1 MDDISCR
8 TRLCNIFTNDEN
20 LDEYPSSKQF
30 RRWSLENHPDKC
42 ALDDE
47 KCRQEKSKL
56 YSEVSGCYS
65 SKYLCPRGG
74 IDNISESDNGED
86 SIKFWQD
93 YWKTRRE
100 DFKDKL
106 ERYVAEH
113 PEEFQSEEEPS
124 DAEDLEQKS
133 RSRTKKQTNRSKKS
147 TSSRSRSPNKKTGR
161 SRYRKTN
168 KSNKKSSTR
177 KRSKSRKNSKTKK

>member
-30 RRWSLENHPDKC
+30 RKWSLENHPDKC
-42 ALDDE
+42 STDDE
-47 KCRQEKSKL
+47 KCREEKSKL

-74 IDNISESDNGED
+74 IDSITEPDNGED

-124 DAEDLEQKS
+124 DAEELEQKS
-133 RSRTKKQTNRSKKS
+133 RSRTKKQTTNRSKSKSKKS
-147 TSSRSRSPNKKTGR
+147 TSSRSKSPNKKTGR
-161 SRYRKTN
+161 SRSKKT
-168 KSNKKSSTR
+168 SKKSSTR
-177 KRSKSRKNSKTKK
+177 KRSKSRKTKK